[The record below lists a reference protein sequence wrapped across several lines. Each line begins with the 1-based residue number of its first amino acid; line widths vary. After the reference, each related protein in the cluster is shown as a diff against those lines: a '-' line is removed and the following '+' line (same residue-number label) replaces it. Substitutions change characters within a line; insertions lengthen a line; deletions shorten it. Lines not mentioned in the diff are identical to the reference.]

1 MGGWLI
7 EGNKQGGI
15 KYGHTDLNSNID
27 LHPLTPHGIFQLAAH
42 ACNPIWPSLVIDLGG
57 GNHFRCP
64 VQSQPSVAIW
74 ERLELRVGEGVGQ
87 VL

>member
-7 EGNKQGGI
+7 EGNEQGGRG
-15 KYGHTDLNSNID
+15 YGHTDLNSNID

-42 ACNPIWPSLVIDLGG
+42 ACNPIWPSSVIDPGG
-57 GNHFRCP
+57 WNHFRCP
-64 VQSQPSVAIW
+64 VQSQPSVAIG
-74 ERLELRVGEGVGQ
+74 ERLELRVGEGVGL